1 MYNGLILLFFA
12 FAAAAAAWLLSGGT
26 SRRRSMAMIDAAM
39 ETGPAG
45 AVRVER
51 PGPGKL
57 TQWLHLAG
65 YRGPSAEG
73 LFLGAMAAST
83 ALALAGVLLVQS
95 SGLVELLSDSL
106 GNIPGGIGDLARV
119 IVSLTPWIL
128 FGILAPVPILAVRKE
143 RRRRVEQIE
152 QDLPLFLELLATLA
166 EAGLGFDTGLAR
178 IEDSESSVRPLYT
191 EFRFYQ
197 RDVLAGVS
205 RIHALRHLARR
216 VEVNSVTVFVSA
228 LIQAEQVGAG
238 LAETLRRQADDLRDR
253 RKMQAVLQSQTLPVK
268 LVFPLI
274 LCFLPGIFV
283 STLAPVLYQMIK
295 VADSLLRNVR

>member
-57 TQWLHLAG
+57 TLWLHLAG
-65 YRGPSAEG
+65 YRRPSAEG

-83 ALALAGVLLVQS
+83 ALALASVLLVQS

-295 VADSLLRNVR
+295 VVDSLLRNVR